1 VHSSVF
7 TACDFNHIGRQI
19 NRKGLLM
26 ADENHD
32 VIRPKLV
39 YGAIRNMTTLFND
52 LLEPVVGAGA
62 IRYEKQTQ
70 FFTFKKGENKLAV
83 FWDRS
88 ATPSN
93 EIVAD
98 SADIL
103 MRDFAF
109 TEPMI
114 VDVLSGNVY
123 QVPPESVKNCGE
135 FTVYA
140 GIPCADTPFVLC
152 DKSLIDIA

>member
-1 VHSSVF
+1 
-7 TACDFNHIGRQI
+7 
-19 NRKGLLM
+19 M

-39 YGAIRNMTTLFND
+39 YGAIQNMTTLFND

-70 FFTFKKGENKLAV
+70 FFTFKKQEKKLAV

-93 EIVAD
+93 EIAAD

-103 MRDFAF
+103 MRDFALS
-109 TEPMI
+109 EPVI
-114 VDVLSGNVY
+114 VDVLSGGVY
-123 QVPPESVKNCGE
+123 QVPTESVKNCGE

-152 DKSLIDIA
+152 DKSLIDLG